1 MGKRARS
8 KSFGKHKP
16 KPTEPEILEGRA
28 IDAAVDVDL
37 IQIGEAMTVQK
48 DLCLEVLARSI
59 QDWNE
64 WLGIVRPSGQR
75 KAGSL
80 KRFESLGNQL
90 MEPKP
95 TTSNQ
100 GGYIAF
106 A

>member
-16 KPTEPEILEGRA
+16 KPIEPEILEGRA
-28 IDAAVDVDL
+28 ID
-37 IQIGEAMTVQK
+37 
-48 DLCLEVLARSI
+48 LARSI
-59 QDWNE
+59 QDWIE